1 MNSNC
6 TMSTKIKGRF
16 SKIVVGIDGSELSMD
31 AADYAMEIAKKDG
44 AQVIA
49 LNVNRLPLSSYGLAA
64 PQDEVKQSKENEEM
78 QEFKELLDKVSLN
91 AKHNNVQLKREIIN
105 SQMSVEAA
113 IVEYAESEGV
123 DLIVIGT
130 KGTSDIK
137 NMLLGSIASGV
148 VKYAT
153 CPVMVVI

>member
-1 MNSNC
+1 
-6 TMSTKIKGRF
+6 MSTKIKGRC
-16 SKIVVGIDGSELSMD
+16 STILVGIDGSESSID
-31 AADYAMEIAKKDG
+31 AADYAIEMAKKDG

-49 LNVNRLPLSSYGLAA
+49 LTVNRIPLSSYGLAT
-64 PQDEVKQSKENEEM
+64 PQEEVKQSKDNEEM
-78 QEFKELLDKVSLN
+78 QEFKEWLDKISQN
-91 AKHNNVQLKREIIN
+91 AKQNSVQLKKEIIN

-123 DLIVIGT
+123 DLIVVGT
-130 KGTSDIK
+130 RGNSGIK

-153 CPVMVVI
+153 CPVMVVK

>member
-1 MNSNC
+1 
-6 TMSTKIKGRF
+6 MSTKIKGRF
-16 SKIVVGIDGSELSMD
+16 STILVGIDGSESSID
-31 AADYAMEIAKKDG
+31 AADYAIEMAKKDG

-49 LNVNRLPLSSYGLAA
+49 LTVNRIPLSSYGLAT
-64 PQDEVKQSKENEEM
+64 PQEEVKQSKDNEEM
-78 QEFKELLDKVSLN
+78 QEFKEWLDKISQN
-91 AKHNNVQLKREIIN
+91 AKQNSVQLKKEIIN

-130 KGTSDIK
+130 RGNSGIK

-153 CPVMVVI
+153 CPVMVVK

>member
-1 MNSNC
+1 
-6 TMSTKIKGRF
+6 MSTKIKGRF
-16 SKIVVGIDGSELSMD
+16 STILVGIDGSESSID
-31 AADYAMEIAKKDG
+31 AADYAIEMAKKDG

-49 LNVNRLPLSSYGLAA
+49 LTVNRIPLSSYGLAT

-78 QEFKELLDKVSLN
+78 QEFKEWLDKINQN
-91 AKHNNVQLKREIIN
+91 AKQNSVQLKTEIIN

-130 KGTSDIK
+130 RGNSGIK

-153 CPVMVVI
+153 CPVMVVK

>member
-1 MNSNC
+1 
-6 TMSTKIKGRF
+6 MSTKIKGRF
-16 SKIVVGIDGSELSMD
+16 STVLVGIDGSESSID
-31 AADYAMEIAKKDG
+31 AADYAIEMAKKDG

-49 LNVNRLPLSSYGLAA
+49 LTVNRIPLSSYGLAT

-78 QEFKELLDKVSLN
+78 QEFKEWLDKISQN
-91 AKHNNVQLKREIIN
+91 AKQNSVQLKKEIIN

-130 KGTSDIK
+130 RGNSGIK

-153 CPVMVVI
+153 CPVMVVK

>member
-1 MNSNC
+1 
-6 TMSTKIKGRF
+6 MSTKIKGRF
-16 SKIVVGIDGSELSMD
+16 STILVGIDGSESSID
-31 AADYAMEIAKKDG
+31 AADYAIEMAKKDG

-49 LNVNRLPLSSYGLAA
+49 LTVNRIPLSSYGLST
-64 PQDEVKQSKENEEM
+64 PQEEVKQSKDNEEM
-78 QEFKELLDKVSLN
+78 QEFKEWLDKISQN
-91 AKHNNVQLKREIIN
+91 AKQNSVQLKKEIIN

-123 DLIVIGT
+123 ELIVVGT
-130 KGTSDIK
+130 RGNSGIK

-153 CPVMVVI
+153 CPVMVVK

>member
-1 MNSNC
+1 
-6 TMSTKIKGRF
+6 MSTKIKGRF
-16 SKIVVGIDGSELSMD
+16 STILVGIDGSESSID
-31 AADYAMEIAKKDG
+31 AADYAIEMAKKDG

-49 LNVNRLPLSSYGLAA
+49 LTVNRIPLSSYGLAT
-64 PQDEVKQSKENEEM
+64 PQDEVKQSIENEDM
-78 QEFKELLDKVSLN
+78 QEFKEWLDKICQN
-91 AKHNNVQLKREIIN
+91 AKQNSVQLKKEIIN

-123 DLIVIGT
+123 DLIVVGT
-130 KGTSDIK
+130 RGNSGIK

-153 CPVMVVI
+153 CPVMVVK

>member
-1 MNSNC
+1 
-6 TMSTKIKGRF
+6 MSTKIKGRF
-16 SKIVVGIDGSELSMD
+16 STILVGIDGSESSID
-31 AADYAMEIAKKDG
+31 AAEYAIEMAKKDG

-49 LNVNRLPLSSYGLAA
+49 LTVNRIPLSSYGLAT
-64 PQDEVKQSKENEEM
+64 PQDEVKQSKENEDM
-78 QEFKELLDKVSLN
+78 QEFKEWLDKISQN
-91 AKHNNVQLKREIIN
+91 AKQNSVQLKKEIIN

-130 KGTSDIK
+130 RGNSGIK

-153 CPVMVVI
+153 CPVMVVK

>member
-1 MNSNC
+1 
-6 TMSTKIKGRF
+6 MSTKIKGRF
-16 SKIVVGIDGSELSMD
+16 STILIGIDGSESSID
-31 AADYAMEIAKKDG
+31 AADYAIEMAKKDG

-49 LNVNRLPLSSYGLAA
+49 LTVNRISLSSYGLAT
-64 PQDEVKQSKENEEM
+64 PQEEVKQSKDNEEM
-78 QEFKELLDKVSLN
+78 QEFKEWLDKISQN
-91 AKHNNVQLKREIIN
+91 AKQNSVQLKKEIIN

-123 DLIVIGT
+123 DLIVVGT
-130 KGTSDIK
+130 RGNSGIK

-153 CPVMVVI
+153 CPVMVVK

>member
-1 MNSNC
+1 
-6 TMSTKIKGRF
+6 MSTKIKGRF
-16 SKIVVGIDGSELSMD
+16 STILVGIDGSESSID
-31 AADYAMEIAKKDG
+31 AADYAIEMAKKDG

-49 LNVNRLPLSSYGLAA
+49 LTVNRIPLSSYGLAT

-78 QEFKELLDKVSLN
+78 QEFKEWLDKISQN
-91 AKHNNVQLKREIIN
+91 AKQNSVQLKKEIIN

-113 IVEYAESEGV
+113 VVEYAESEGV

-130 KGTSDIK
+130 RGNSGIK
-137 NMLLGSIASGV
+137 NMLLGSIASGI

-153 CPVMVVI
+153 CPVMVVK

>member
-1 MNSNC
+1 
-6 TMSTKIKGRF
+6 MSTKIKGRF
-16 SKIVVGIDGSELSMD
+16 STILVGIDGSESSID
-31 AADYAMEIAKKDG
+31 AADYAIEMAKKDG

-49 LNVNRLPLSSYGLAA
+49 LTVNRIPLSSYGLAT
-64 PQDEVKQSKENEEM
+64 PQDEVKQSKENEDM
-78 QEFKELLDKVSLN
+78 QEFKEWLDKLSQN
-91 AKHNNVQLKREIIN
+91 AKQNSVQLKKEIIN

-130 KGTSDIK
+130 RGNSGIK

-153 CPVMVVI
+153 CPVMVVK

>member
-1 MNSNC
+1 
-6 TMSTKIKGRF
+6 MSTKIKGRF
-16 SKIVVGIDGSELSMD
+16 STILVGIDGSESSID
-31 AADYAMEIAKKDG
+31 AADYAIEMAKKDG

-49 LNVNRLPLSSYGLAA
+49 LTVNRIPLSSYGLAT
-64 PQDEVKQSKENEEM
+64 PQDEVKQSKENEDM
-78 QEFKELLDKVSLN
+78 QEFKEWLDKISQN
-91 AKHNNVQLKREIIN
+91 AKQNSVQLKKEIIN

-130 KGTSDIK
+130 RGNSGIK
-137 NMLLGSIASGV
+137 NMLLGSIASGI

-153 CPVMVVI
+153 CPVMVVK

>member
-1 MNSNC
+1 
-6 TMSTKIKGRF
+6 MSTKIKGRF
-16 SKIVVGIDGSELSMD
+16 STILVGIDGSESSID
-31 AADYAMEIAKKDG
+31 AADYAIEMARKDG

-49 LNVNRLPLSSYGLAA
+49 LTVNRIPLSSYGLAT

-78 QEFKELLDKVSLN
+78 QEFKEWLDKINQN
-91 AKHNNVQLKREIIN
+91 AKQNSVQLRTEIIN

-130 KGTSDIK
+130 RGNSGIK

-153 CPVMVVI
+153 CPVMVVK

>member
-1 MNSNC
+1 
-6 TMSTKIKGRF
+6 MSTKIKGRF
-16 SKIVVGIDGSELSMD
+16 STIVVGIDGSESSID
-31 AADYAMEIAKKDG
+31 AADYAIEMAKKDG

-49 LNVNRLPLSSYGLAA
+49 LTVNRIPLSSYGLAT
-64 PQDEVKQSKENEEM
+64 PQEEVKQSKDNEEM
-78 QEFKELLDKVSLN
+78 QEFKEWLDKISQN
-91 AKHNNVQLKREIIN
+91 AKQNSVQLKKEIIN

-123 DLIVIGT
+123 DLIVVGT
-130 KGTSDIK
+130 RGNSGIK

-153 CPVMVVI
+153 CPVMVVK

>member
-1 MNSNC
+1 
-6 TMSTKIKGRF
+6 MSTKIKGRF
-16 SKIVVGIDGSELSMD
+16 STILVGIDGSESSID
-31 AADYAMEIAKKDG
+31 AADYAIEMAKKDG

-49 LNVNRLPLSSYGLAA
+49 LTVNRIPLSSYGLAT

-78 QEFKELLDKVSLN
+78 QEFKEWLDKINQN
-91 AKHNNVQLKREIIN
+91 AKQNSVQLKTEIIN

-130 KGTSDIK
+130 RGNSGIK

-148 VKYAT
+148 VKYAI
-153 CPVMVVI
+153 CPVMVVK

>member
-1 MNSNC
+1 
-6 TMSTKIKGRF
+6 MSTKIKGRF
-16 SKIVVGIDGSELSMD
+16 STILVGIDGSESSID
-31 AADYAMEIAKKDG
+31 AADYAIEMAKKDG

-49 LNVNRLPLSSYGLAA
+49 LTVNRIPLSSYGLAT
-64 PQDEVKQSKENEEM
+64 PQEEVKQSKDNEEM
-78 QEFKELLDKVSLN
+78 QEFKEWLDKISQN
-91 AKHNNVQLKREIIN
+91 AKQNSVQLKKEIIN

-123 DLIVIGT
+123 DLVVVGT
-130 KGTSDIK
+130 RGNSGIK

-153 CPVMVVI
+153 CPVMVVK

>member
-1 MNSNC
+1 
-6 TMSTKIKGRF
+6 MSTKIKGRF
-16 SKIVVGIDGSELSMD
+16 STILVGIDGSESSID
-31 AADYAMEIAKKDG
+31 AADYAIEMAKKDG

-49 LNVNRLPLSSYGLAA
+49 LTVNRIPLSSYGLAT
-64 PQDEVKQSKENEEM
+64 PQEEVKQSKDNEEM
-78 QEFKELLDKVSLN
+78 QEFKEWLDKISQN
-91 AKHNNVQLKREIIN
+91 AKQNSVQLKKEIIN

-123 DLIVIGT
+123 DLILVGT
-130 KGTSDIK
+130 RGNSGIK

-153 CPVMVVI
+153 CPVMVVK

>member
-1 MNSNC
+1 MNSSR

-16 SKIVVGIDGSELSMD
+16 SKIVVGIDGSKLSMD

-91 AKHNNVQLKREIIN
+91 AKHNNVQLKKEIIN

-113 IVEYAESEGV
+113 IVEYAESEGA

-153 CPVMVVI
+153 CPVMVVK

>member
-1 MNSNC
+1 
-6 TMSTKIKGRF
+6 MSTKIKGRF
-16 SKIVVGIDGSELSMD
+16 STILVGIDGSESSID
-31 AADYAMEIAKKDG
+31 AAEYAIEMAKKDG

-49 LNVNRLPLSSYGLAA
+49 LTVNRIPLSSYGLAT
-64 PQDEVKQSKENEEM
+64 PQDEVKQSKENEDM
-78 QEFKELLDKVSLN
+78 QEFKEWLDKISQN
-91 AKHNNVQLKREIIN
+91 AKQNSVQLKKEIIN

-113 IVEYAESEGV
+113 IVEYAESEGI

-130 KGTSDIK
+130 RGNSGIK

-153 CPVMVVI
+153 CPVMVVK

>member
-1 MNSNC
+1 M
-6 TMSTKIKGRF
+6 TTKIKGRF
-16 SKIVVGIDGSELSMD
+16 SRILVGIDGSESSID
-31 AADYAMEIAKKDG
+31 AADYAIEMAKKDG

-49 LNVNRLPLSSYGLAA
+49 LTVNRIPLSSYGLAT
-64 PQDEVKQSKENEEM
+64 PQEEVKQSKDNEEM
-78 QEFKELLDKVSLN
+78 QEFKEWLDKISQN
-91 AKHNNVQLKREIIN
+91 AKQNSVQLQKEIIN

-123 DLIVIGT
+123 DLIVVGT
-130 KGTSDIK
+130 RGNSGIK

-153 CPVMVVI
+153 CPVMVVK

>member
-1 MNSNC
+1 
-6 TMSTKIKGRF
+6 MSTKIKGRF
-16 SKIVVGIDGSELSMD
+16 STILIGIDGSESSID
-31 AADYAMEIAKKDG
+31 AADYAIEMAKKDG

-49 LNVNRLPLSSYGLAA
+49 LTVNRIPLSSYGLAT
-64 PQDEVKQSKENEEM
+64 PQEEVKQSKDNEEM
-78 QEFKELLDKVSLN
+78 QEFKEWLDKISQN
-91 AKHNNVQLKREIIN
+91 AKQNSVQLKKEIIN

-123 DLIVIGT
+123 ELIVVGT
-130 KGTSDIK
+130 RGNSGIK

-153 CPVMVVI
+153 CPVMVVK